1 MNVKPDKNNLDRKQI
16 NQKHH
21 QMAIN
26 QDNVYAITEKLAF
39 PRLIGSEGEKRAIQ
53 IVLDEFNKAGFNVI
67 HQDKFKTSFYN
78 WIILRYAFFP
88 IGFCLVLSALT
99 FYINSFLTIGFVCLS
114 FYIGYKV
121 LSLAT
126 TSKIKLL
133 KNEEKNYETENI
145 YVDLK
150 SNNSKAKVIF
160 IAHWDSKSQTFSS
173 SIRVLIFMI
182 FAFGCIMLY
191 ISYLI
196 LSIIKVFISFDVPLL
211 NYILLVSSIIIVII
225 GCLNYFNKTAN
236 NSPGA
241 YDNAAAVGTV
251 IELARYYKNN
261 PIDNLDFIFLC
272 TSSEE
277 LNLGGAKHFIQ
288 KYKKDFDK
296 NSTYFINFDL
306 IGGKELIRL
315 ITSYGIPHKVTSKK
329 LANLFFQSAK
339 ELKINIKDIYL
350 PTGAWS
356 DYMPIVQEGFEA
368 CWIGSQPGLKY
379 VHTKKDDM
387 ELVSKEGIK
396 NVLLLCV
403 DVVEK
408 LNNEFNS

>member
-1 MNVKPDKNNLDRKQI
+1 M
-16 NQKHH
+16 
-21 QMAIN
+21 
-26 QDNVYAITEKLAF
+26 
-39 PRLIGSEGEKRAIQ
+39 
-53 IVLDEFNKAGFNVI
+53 
-67 HQDKFKTSFYN
+67 
-78 WIILRYAFFP
+78 
-88 IGFCLVLSALT
+88 
-99 FYINSFLTIGFVCLS
+99 
-114 FYIGYKV
+114 

-145 YVDLK
+145 YINLK
-150 SNNSKAKVIF
+150 SNNSKAKIIF
-160 IAHWDSKSQTFSS
+160 IAHWDSKSQTFPS
-173 SIRVLIFMI
+173 SIRILIFMI

-191 ISYLI
+191 ITYLI

-211 NYILLVSSIIIVII
+211 NHILLVISIIIVII

-251 IELARYYKNN
+251 IELARYYKYN

-277 LNLGGAKHFIQ
+277 LNLGGSKHFIQ
-288 KYKKDFDK
+288 KYKKEFDK
-296 NSTYFINFDL
+296 NSTYFFNFDL

-315 ITSYGIPHKVTSKK
+315 ITSYGIPRKITSKK
-329 LANLFFQSAK
+329 LAKLFLQSAK
-339 ELKINIKDIYL
+339 ELSIKLKDIYL

-379 VHTKKDDM
+379 VHTKKDNMD
-387 ELVSKEGIK
+387 LVSKEGIK